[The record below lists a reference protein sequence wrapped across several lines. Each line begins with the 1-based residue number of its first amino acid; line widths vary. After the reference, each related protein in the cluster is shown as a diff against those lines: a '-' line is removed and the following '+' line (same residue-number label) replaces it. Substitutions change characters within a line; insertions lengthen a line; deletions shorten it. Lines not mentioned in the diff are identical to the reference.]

1 MLLEAGTLSHKRKY
15 TSTVTSL
22 SRAKLDWPVFVQ
34 ELGGAELE
42 LKNELVDGF
51 ATLVMTIQQK

>member
-1 MLLEAGTLSHKRKY
+1 
-15 TSTVTSL
+15 
-22 SRAKLDWPVFVQ
+22 LDWPVFVQ